1 MASDTARR
9 WSTSLQELNRRLPLS
24 RRSRR
29 LIRTGTW
36 MLAWAGL
43 VFAWVWL
50 NFNPVDYLQD
60 AKVYWRFDFD
70 QLYASSTVG
79 GREAYLYSPAFAQ
92 VLSPLG
98 ILPWPAFKA
107 LFSAAN
113 LLLLAWMAGPRL
125 GALMLLIP
133 GSPIANEIG
142 VGNIH
147 LIIAA
152 AVVVGFRL
160 PQAWAF
166 NLLTKITPGVGLL
179 WFVGRRAWRSLALA
193 LGATAVI
200 ALVSFAI
207 APHLWFE
214 WADSLRSN
222 TGVAI
227 PAHAVALPLPLG
239 VRLIAGAALA
249 LVAGIGNWRWLLP
262 LACFVALPVP
272 WVPALSLLVGSI
284 AVWRGRGRSQDAAT
298 GNQGEHIG
306 SSST

>member
-1 MASDTARR
+1 MVTR
-9 WSTSLQELNRRLPLS
+9 STVAHELDRRLPLS
-24 RRSRR
+24 RRARR

-36 MLAWAGL
+36 MLAMAGL

-70 QLYASSTVG
+70 HLYASSTVG

-92 VLSPLG
+92 ILSPLG
-98 ILPWPAFKA
+98 ILPWPVFKA

-133 GSPIANEIG
+133 GSPIASEIG

-147 LIIAA
+147 LIIG
-152 AVVVGFRL
+152 AVAVIGFRF

-166 NLLTKITPGVGLL
+166 NALTKITPGVGLL
-179 WFVGRRAWRSLALA
+179 WFVGRRAWRSLGIAI
-193 LGATAVI
+193 ATTAAI
-200 ALVSFAI
+200 TLVSFAV

-214 WADSLRSN
+214 WLTTLRSN
-222 TGVAI
+222 SGVAI
-227 PAHAVALPLPLG
+227 PAYAVALPMPLLL
-239 VRLIAGAALA
+239 RLLIAAILA
-249 LVAGIGNWRWLLP
+249 LVAGIRDWRWLVP
-262 LACFVALPVP
+262 VACFVALPVP

-284 AVWRGRGRSQDAAT
+284 GIWRGRGREPERGLGARDHEGQA
-298 GNQGEHIG
+298 G